1 MIMARIVKRF
11 LFCCC
16 LAGCDATP
24 PEPTHQ
30 DLTGESL
37 REELTG
43 VTDLQF
49 EIIRDAI
56 AHKTGDRD
64 QRIHVQNDGEYED
77 GEHFFATAGD
87 QRYLVVFDIEQDKII
102 SITQQ

>member
-1 MIMARIVKRF
+1 MAQIVKRL

-16 LAGCDATP
+16 LAGCDAPP

-43 VTDLQF
+43 VTDLQY
-49 EIIRDAI
+49 EIIHDAI
-56 AHKTGDRD
+56 ARKTGDRD
-64 QRIHVQNDGEYED
+64 QQIHVEDDGEYED

-87 QRYLVVFDIEQDKII
+87 HRFLVVFDVRRDKVI
-102 SITQQ
+102 SITPR

>member
-1 MIMARIVKRF
+1 MAQIVKR
-11 LFCCC
+11 LLLCSC
-16 LAGCDATP
+16 LAGCNASP

-43 VTDLQF
+43 VTDLQY

-56 AHKTGDRD
+56 ARKTGDRD
-64 QRIHVQNDGEYED
+64 QRIHVQDDGEYED

-102 SITQQ
+102 SITLQ